1 MLAAVENSRLK
12 LATYS
17 TCEISDA
24 LIKQGTPHGGFVPDI
39 VAEMISASSSQ
50 ARLCGQAYTVQ
61 MVLTSDDT
69 APRLSA
75 HFVDTAPEGCV
86 IVISAPRSVSVLSL
100 AMLSY

>member
-39 VAEMISASSSQ
+39 AEMTSAASSQ

-61 MVLTSDDT
+61 MVLTSDNT

-75 HFVDTAPEGCV
+75 HFVDTAPEGYV